1 MNSLFVKM
9 IAGITGLAIAVYILA
24 PGATYDHNWLTLIL
38 AGAALGLLLYF
49 VRPLLYLITLPLRI
63 ITFNLFSFVIIML
76 LVWIV
81 DCLFSTHLEFQGL
94 KNIFFASLIVWAV
107 DLLLGKLLKQ
117 N

>member
-1 MNSLFVKM
+1 
-9 IAGITGLAIAVYILA
+9 
-24 PGATYDHNWLTLIL
+24 
-38 AGAALGLLLYF
+38 
-49 VRPLLYLITLPLRI
+49 
-63 ITFNLFSFVIIML
+63 ML